1 LVVRSCGPESYH
13 LKPPSGQL
21 SCRYINRPVTGNTRA
36 TGWCRKVGSL
46 RLTSVT
52 RADTADKVTTRA
64 SEWPVIETW
73 REDDSVYVNVRELSQ
88 RDRDE
93 AASEPAAEFV
103 PAD

>member
-1 LVVRSCGPESYH
+1 M
-13 LKPPSGQL
+13 
-21 SCRYINRPVTGNTRA
+21 
-36 TGWCRKVGSL
+36 
-46 RLTSVT
+46 T
-52 RADTADKVTTRA
+52 RADTADKITTRA

-73 REDDSVYVNVRELSQ
+73 REDDSVYVNVREVSQ